1 MNRAQRRAARKA
13 TPACMRA
20 TKEQR
25 IAALI
30 KNGITPEDLEREYH
44 NGYRDG
50 CKKGTESTFKAVYA
64 AVCLALKDTYGFG
77 PERCARVLRAV
88 NEAVI
93 FNLSTE
99 ELIDEVWERVG
110 LRINFDEPFAAD
122 QIESEGRRTWA
133 KQ

>member
-1 MNRAQRRAARKA
+1 MNRAQRRAAQKA
-13 TPACMRA
+13 TPAYLRG
-20 TKEQR
+20 TREQKMK
-25 IAALI
+25 ALL
-30 KNGITPEDLEREYH
+30 KNGITPEALEEEYH
-44 NGYRDG
+44 TGYRDG
-50 CKKGTESTFKAVYA
+50 ARKGTESTFKAVYA

-110 LRINFDEPFAAD
+110 LRINFDEPFEAD